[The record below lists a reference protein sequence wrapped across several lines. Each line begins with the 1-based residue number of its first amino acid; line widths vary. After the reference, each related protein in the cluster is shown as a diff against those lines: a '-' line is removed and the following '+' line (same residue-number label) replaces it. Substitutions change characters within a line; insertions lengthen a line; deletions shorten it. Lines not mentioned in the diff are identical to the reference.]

1 MKEVCSISPKSNWKQ
16 HEFIMALHIEWIS
29 VDGWRTR
36 FEVQW
41 REESK
46 IIARKG
52 QDVLGVFVVGV
63 LRERGTVRAI

>member
-1 MKEVCSISPKSNWKQ
+1 
-16 HEFIMALHIEWIS
+16 MALYIEWIS
-29 VDGWRTR
+29 VDGWLTR